1 MQGVVISIHMM
12 LFRFKAGVLIHSTP
26 ALLYAQSAEWSA
38 LASSSDPSGLLRL
51 CRIEAA
57 RPGPRFVPWF
67 AIARK
72 YDGQIDFRGGVNR
85 GIKADSFFY
94 YYLAIKENTI

>member
-1 MQGVVISIHMM
+1 MGGFSQLIRS
-12 LFRFKAGVLIHSTP
+12 FRSP
-26 ALLYAQSAEWSA
+26 AA
-38 LASSSDPSGLLRL
+38 LL
-51 CRIEAA
+51 CRIAA
-57 RPGPRFVPWF
+57 ALPGPRFVPWF

-72 YDGQIDFRGGVNR
+72 YDGQIDFRGGVNS

>member
-1 MQGVVISIHMM
+1 MGGFSQSIQS
-12 LFRFKAGVLIHSTP
+12 FRRPLLCLIGAAKSCP
-26 ALLYAQSAEWSA
+26 
-38 LASSSDPSGLLRL
+38 PS
-51 CRIEAA
+51 
-57 RPGPRFVPWF
+57 FVTAF
-67 AIARK
+67 SLARK